1 MNDVVERGECPDRG
15 FGMCKRC
22 QGNGEIV
29 TDWDRYM
36 RGPLDENGEDVVAP
50 CPDCD
55 GTGQVD
61 PALAD
66 ASPDIGKEGI
76 TSDVR

>member
-1 MNDVVERGECPDRG
+1 VSEDRG
-15 FGMCKRC
+15 FGMCERC

-36 RGPLDENGEDVVAP
+36 RGPLDENGNDAVAN

-55 GTGQVD
+55 GTGF
-61 PALAD
+61 L
-66 ASPDIGKEGI
+66 SPSLE
-76 TSDVR
+76 SPLP